1 MTMTLS
7 LLMLSLVTSTR
18 SVLNSGTIALQ
29 QVQSQPLKPAPV
41 RSIVRLPLQ
50 SPTSQRAIFNPST
63 RIRSLATES
72 PTLILN
78 GQRYSVPWIQTQ
90 TAQGPRIAM
99 ADGAFRQLTGA
110 QFLSTDRLDV
120 QPIDWFGSLIPL
132 PTLLGSPI
140 DRYLDITDWA
150 KTAGWQMQIPSNA
163 TNAANALATPLM
175 ITTPTA
181 QVSQLIQQSSPA
193 VDRIVIQLDRPAT
206 YQVDAQSKE
215 WVMTVDAALSPNV
228 VQQFKPSPSRRIAA
242 LKLESDPQGTKT
254 ILRLGIPITS
264 RPVISTQS
272 NPAQI
277 TIDVG
282 IPDSRDLSI
291 LWKPGI
297 LWRQQVMTV
306 GSHPLTVLW
315 FELDPTL
322 VRFRPVIPTTL
333 PDLAGTAPLYQ
344 TAQQSQTLLA
354 MNGGFFNRINQLPL
368 GMIQTDGVLRSG
380 PILNRGVMAWDD
392 TGNVRFDRYSLQET
406 ATIAAQSIPLTA
418 LNSAYV
424 QAGVARYTPA
434 WGNQYKTLSDNEV
447 VMTVMGDRSNG
458 TITEQKSMAVAG
470 ELFPIP
476 SGGYLLTVR
485 SNRTLAATI
494 APGSAVQVRTSE
506 TPNGISAFP
515 QVLGGG
521 PLLIQNRQMVLDAV
535 GEKFSPA
542 FAKERAAR
550 SAMGRTPSGK
560 LLMVSVH
567 NTIGMPG
574 ASLSD
579 LAQIMQQL
587 GAVDALNFD
596 GGSSTTLHLGGVG
609 GQVID
614 RPSRSGARVHNA
626 IGVFSK

>member
-18 SVLNSGTIALQ
+18 SMINSGTVALQ

-41 RSIVRLPLQ
+41 RSIGRPPLQ
-50 SPTSQRAIFNPST
+50 PPTPQRAIFNPST

-72 PTLILN
+72 PTLVLN
-78 GQRYSVPWIQTQ
+78 GQSYYVPWIQIQ
-90 TAQGPRIAM
+90 TAQGPRIAI
-99 ADGAFRQLTGA
+99 ADGAFRQLTGV

-120 QPIDWFGSLIPL
+120 QPIDWFGSVIPL
-132 PTLLGSPI
+132 STLSGSPN

-150 KTAGWQMQIPSNA
+150 KTAGWQMQIP
-163 TNAANALATPLM
+163 ANASTPSNSSATPLV

-215 WVMTVDAALSPNV
+215 WVMTVDAALPPNV
-228 VQQFKPSPSRRIAA
+228 VTQFKPSPSRRIAA

-282 IPDSRDLSI
+282 IPDSRDLNI

-297 LWRQQVMTV
+297 LWRQQVMTL
-306 GSHPLTVLW
+306 GTNPLTILW
-315 FELDPTL
+315 FELDPNL
-322 VRFRPVIPTTL
+322 VRFRPIIPNSA
-333 PDLAGTAPLYQ
+333 PDIAGIAPLYQ

-354 MNGGFFNRINQLPL
+354 INGGFFNRTNQLPL
-368 GMIQTDGVLRSG
+368 GMVQTDGVLRSG

-392 TGNVRFDRYSLQET
+392 AGTVRFDRYSLQET
-406 ATIAAQSIPLTA
+406 ATIAAQTIPLTA

-434 WGNQYKTLSDNEV
+434 WGTQYKTLSDNEV
-447 VMTVMGDRSNG
+447 VMTVMGDRTNG
-458 TITEQKSMAVAG
+458 TLTEQKSMAAAG
-470 ELFPIP
+470 ELVPIP

-494 APGSAVQVRTSE
+494 ASGSAVQVRTSE

-521 PLLIQNRQMVLDAV
+521 PLLIQNRQIVLDAV

-550 SAMGRTPSGK
+550 SAIGRTPSGK

-567 NTIGMPG
+567 NTIGLPG

-587 GAVDALNFD
+587 GATDALNFD
-596 GGSSTTLHLGGVG
+596 GGSSTTLYLGGVG

>member
-1 MTMTLS
+1 MAMTLS
-7 LLMLSLVTSTR
+7 LLVLSLVTSTR
-18 SVLNSGTIALQ
+18 SMINSGTTALQ
-29 QVQSQPLKPAPV
+29 QVQSQPLKPAP
-41 RSIVRLPLQ
+41 
-50 SPTSQRAIFNPST
+50 T
-63 RIRSLATES
+63 RPAPRPAQPPILKYSASLMEGS
-72 PTLILN
+72 FPILLN
-78 GQRYSVPWIQTQ
+78 GQTYPLRWIQSQ
-90 TAQGPRIAM
+90 TLQGNRFFV
-99 ADGAFRQLTGA
+99 ADASFRQLTGA
-110 QFLSTDRLDV
+110 RFLSSDRADL
-120 QPIDWFGSLIPL
+120 QPIDWFGMTERL
-132 PTLLGSPI
+132 PTMFIAG
-140 DRYLDITDWA
+140 DRYLDITDFA
-150 KTAGWQMQIPSNA
+150 SAVGWQTQIQSNQ
-163 TNAANALATPLM
+163 LSL
-175 ITTPTA
+175 TTPPT
-181 QVSQLIQQSSPA
+181 QVSQLVQQSSP
-193 VDRIVIQLDRPAT
+193 VSDRIVIQLDRPAT

-215 WVMTVDAALSPNV
+215 WVLTVDAALSPNV
-228 VQQFKPSPSRRIAA
+228 VKQFKPTPSRRIAA
-242 LKLESDPQGTKT
+242 LKLETNPQGTKT
-254 ILRLGIPITS
+254 IVRLGIPITS

-282 IPDSRDLSI
+282 IPDPRDLSI

-297 LWRQQVMTV
+297 LWRQQTMTI
-306 GSHPLTVLW
+306 GTNPLTILW
-315 FELDPTL
+315 FELDPNL
-322 VRFRPVIPTTL
+322 VRLRPVIPNST
-333 PDLAGTAPLYQ
+333 PDLAGIAPLYQ

-354 MNGGFFNRINQLPL
+354 INGGFFNRINQLPL
-368 GMIQTDGVLRSG
+368 GMIQTDGALRSG

-392 TGNVRFDRYSLQET
+392 AGTFRFDRYSLQET
-406 ATIAAQSIPLTA
+406 ATIAAQTIPLIA
-418 LNSAYV
+418 LNSAYI

-434 WGNQYKTLSDNEV
+434 WGTQYKTLSDNEV
-447 VMTVMGDRSNG
+447 VMTVMGDRTNG
-458 TITEQKSMAVAG
+458 TLTEQKSMAAAG
-470 ELFPIP
+470 GLVPIP

-485 SNRTLAATI
+485 SNRTLAATL
-494 APGSAVQVRTSE
+494 AVGSAVQVRLSE

-521 PLLIQNRQMVLDAV
+521 PLLIQNRQIVLDAV

-550 SAMGRTPSGK
+550 SAIGRTPSGK

-587 GAVDALNFD
+587 GATDALNFD
-596 GGSSTTLHLGGVG
+596 GGSSTTLYLGGVG

>member
-1 MTMTLS
+1 MAMTLS
-7 LLMLSLVTSTR
+7 LLVLSLVTSTR
-18 SVLNSGTIALQ
+18 SLINSGTIALQ
-29 QVQSQPLKPAPV
+29 QVQSQPLKPAP
-41 RSIVRLPLQ
+41 
-50 SPTSQRAIFNPST
+50 T
-63 RIRSLATES
+63 RPAPRPAQPPILKYSASLMEGS
-72 PTLILN
+72 FPILLN
-78 GQRYSVPWIQTQ
+78 GQTYPLRWIQSQ
-90 TAQGPRIAM
+90 TLQGNRFFV
-99 ADGAFRQLTGA
+99 ADASFRQLTGA
-110 QFLSTDRLDV
+110 RFLSSDRADL
-120 QPIDWFGSLIPL
+120 QPIDWFGMTERL
-132 PTLLGSPI
+132 PTMFIAG
-140 DRYLDITDWA
+140 DRYLDITDFA
-150 KTAGWQMQIPSNA
+150 SAVGWQTQIQSNQ
-163 TNAANALATPLM
+163 LSL
-175 ITTPTA
+175 TTPPT
-181 QVSQLIQQSSPA
+181 QVSQLVQQSSP
-193 VDRIVIQLDRPAT
+193 VSDRIVIQLDRPAT

-215 WVMTVDAALSPNV
+215 WVLTVDAALSPNV
-228 VQQFKPSPSRRIAA
+228 VKQFKPTPSRRIAA
-242 LKLESDPQGTKT
+242 LKLETNPQGTKT

-282 IPDSRDLSI
+282 IPDPRDLSI

-297 LWRQQVMTV
+297 LWRQQTMTI
-306 GSHPLTVLW
+306 GTNPLTILW
-315 FELDPTL
+315 FELDPNL
-322 VRFRPVIPTTL
+322 VRLRPVIPNST
-333 PDLAGTAPLYQ
+333 PDIAGIAPLYQ

-354 MNGGFFNRINQLPL
+354 INGGFFNRINQLPL
-368 GMIQTDGVLRSG
+368 GMIQTDGALRSG

-392 TGNVRFDRYSLQET
+392 AGTFRFDRYSLQET
-406 ATIAAQSIPLTA
+406 ATIAAQTIPLIA
-418 LNSAYV
+418 LNSAYI

-434 WGNQYKTLSDNEV
+434 WGTQYKTLSDNEV
-447 VMTVMGDRSNG
+447 VMTVMGDRTSG
-458 TITEQKSMAVAG
+458 TLTEQKSMAAAG
-470 ELFPIP
+470 ELVPIP

-485 SNRTLAATI
+485 SNRTLAATL
-494 APGSAVQVRTSE
+494 AVGSAVQVRLSE

-521 PLLIQNRQMVLDAV
+521 PLLIQNRQIVLDAV

-550 SAMGRTPSGK
+550 SAIGRTPSGK

-587 GAVDALNFD
+587 GATDALNFD
-596 GGSSTTLHLGGVG
+596 GGSSTTLYLGGVG

>member
-1 MTMTLS
+1 MAMTLS
-7 LLMLSLVTSTR
+7 LLVLSLVTSTR
-18 SVLNSGTIALQ
+18 SMINSGTIALQ
-29 QVQSQPLKPAPV
+29 PTQSRPFKPAPM
-41 RSIVRLPLQ
+41 RSIAPRPIQPPILKY
-50 SPTSQRAIFNPST
+50 SA
-63 RIRSLATES
+63 SLIEGS
-72 PTLILN
+72 FPISLN
-78 GQRYSVPWIQTQ
+78 GQTYPLRWIQFQ
-90 TAQGPRIAM
+90 NLQGDRFFIAD
-99 ADGAFRQLTGA
+99 ASFQKLTGA
-110 QFLSTDRLDV
+110 RFLSSDRADV
-120 QPIDWFGSLIPL
+120 QPIDWFGLTERL
-132 PTLLGSPI
+132 PTMFFAG

-150 KTAGWQMQIPSNA
+150 KKVGWQTQIQ
-163 TNAANALATPLM
+163 ANQLTLTTPL
-175 ITTPTA
+175 T
-181 QVSQLIQQSSPA
+181 QVSQLVQQSSPA
-193 VDRIVIQLDRPAT
+193 SDRIVIQLDRPAT

-215 WVMTVDAALSPNV
+215 WVLTVDAALSPNV
-228 VQQFKPSPSRRIAA
+228 VKQFKPSPSRRIAA
-242 LKLESDPQGTKT
+242 LKLETNPQGTKT

-264 RPVISTQS
+264 RPVVNTQS

-282 IPDSRDLSI
+282 TPDSRDLSI

-297 LWRQQVMTV
+297 LWRQQTMTI
-306 GSHPLTVLW
+306 GTNPLTILW
-315 FELDPTL
+315 FELDPNL
-322 VRFRPVIPTTL
+322 VRLRPVIPNST
-333 PDLAGTAPLYQ
+333 PDLAGIAPLYQ

-368 GMIQTDGVLRSG
+368 GMIQIDGALRSG

-392 TGNVRFDRYSLQET
+392 AGTVRFDRYSLQET
-406 ATIAAQSIPLTA
+406 ATIATQTIPLTA

-434 WGNQYKTLSDNEV
+434 WGTQYKTLSDNEV
-447 VMTVMGDRSNG
+447 VMTVIGDRTNG
-458 TITEQKSMAVAG
+458 TLTQQKSMGTAG
-470 ELFPIP
+470 ELVPIP

-485 SNRTLAATI
+485 SNRTLAATL
-494 APGSAVQVRTSE
+494 AVGSAVQVRMSE

-521 PLLIQNRQMVLDAV
+521 PLLIQNRQIVLDAI

-550 SAMGRTPSGK
+550 SAIGRTSSGK

-567 NTIGMPG
+567 NTMGMPG

-587 GAVDALNFD
+587 GATDALNFD
-596 GGSSTTLHLGGVG
+596 GGSSTALYLGGAG

>member
-1 MTMTLS
+1 MAMTLS
-7 LLMLSLVTSTR
+7 LLVLSLVTSTR
-18 SVLNSGTIALQ
+18 SLINSGTIALQ
-29 QVQSQPLKPAPV
+29 QVQSQPLKPAP
-41 RSIVRLPLQ
+41 
-50 SPTSQRAIFNPST
+50 T
-63 RIRSLATES
+63 RPAPRPAQPPILKYSASLMEGS
-72 PTLILN
+72 FPILLN
-78 GQRYSVPWIQTQ
+78 GQTYPLRWIQSQ
-90 TAQGPRIAM
+90 TLQGNRFFV
-99 ADGAFRQLTGA
+99 ADASFRQLTGA
-110 QFLSTDRLDV
+110 RFLSSDRADL
-120 QPIDWFGSLIPL
+120 QPIDWFGMTERL
-132 PTLLGSPI
+132 PTMFIAG
-140 DRYLDITDWA
+140 DRYLDITDFA
-150 KTAGWQMQIPSNA
+150 SAVGWQTQIQSNQ
-163 TNAANALATPLM
+163 LSL
-175 ITTPTA
+175 TTPPT
-181 QVSQLIQQSSPA
+181 QVSQLVQQSSP
-193 VDRIVIQLDRPAT
+193 VSDRIVIQLDRPAT

-215 WVMTVDAALSPNV
+215 WVLTVDAALSPNV
-228 VQQFKPSPSRRIAA
+228 VKQFKPTPSRRIAA
-242 LKLESDPQGTKT
+242 LKLETNPQGTKT
-254 ILRLGIPITS
+254 IVRLGIPITS

-282 IPDSRDLSI
+282 IPDPRDLSI

-297 LWRQQVMTV
+297 LWRQQTMTI
-306 GSHPLTVLW
+306 GTNPLTILW
-315 FELDPTL
+315 FELDPNL
-322 VRFRPVIPTTL
+322 VRLRPVIPNST
-333 PDLAGTAPLYQ
+333 PDIAGIAPLYQ

-354 MNGGFFNRINQLPL
+354 INGGFFNRINQLPL
-368 GMIQTDGVLRSG
+368 GMIQTDGALRSG

-392 TGNVRFDRYSLQET
+392 AGTFRFDRYSLQET
-406 ATIAAQSIPLTA
+406 ATIAAQTIPLIA
-418 LNSAYV
+418 LNSAYI

-434 WGNQYKTLSDNEV
+434 WGTQYKTLSDNEV
-447 VMTVMGDRSNG
+447 VMTVMGDRTNG
-458 TITEQKSMAVAG
+458 TLTEQKSMAAAG
-470 ELFPIP
+470 ELVPIP

-485 SNRTLAATI
+485 SNRTLAATL
-494 APGSAVQVRTSE
+494 AVGSAVQVRLSE

-521 PLLIQNRQMVLDAV
+521 PLLIQNRQIVLDAV

-550 SAMGRTPSGK
+550 SAIGRTPSGK

-587 GAVDALNFD
+587 GATDALNFD
-596 GGSSTTLHLGGVG
+596 GGSSTTLYLGGVG

>member
-1 MTMTLS
+1 MTLS
-7 LLMLSLVTSTR
+7 LLVLSLVTSTR
-18 SVLNSGTIALQ
+18 SLINSGTIALQ
-29 QVQSQPLKPAPV
+29 QVQSQPLKPAP
-41 RSIVRLPLQ
+41 
-50 SPTSQRAIFNPST
+50 T
-63 RIRSLATES
+63 RPAPRPAQPPILKYSASLMEGS
-72 PTLILN
+72 FPILLN
-78 GQRYSVPWIQTQ
+78 GQTYPLRWIQSQ
-90 TAQGPRIAM
+90 TLQGNRFFV
-99 ADGAFRQLTGA
+99 ADASFRQLTGA
-110 QFLSTDRLDV
+110 RFLSSDRADL
-120 QPIDWFGSLIPL
+120 QPIDWFGMTERL
-132 PTLLGSPI
+132 PTMFIAG
-140 DRYLDITDWA
+140 DRYLDITDFA
-150 KTAGWQMQIPSNA
+150 SAVGWQTQIQSNQ
-163 TNAANALATPLM
+163 LSL
-175 ITTPTA
+175 TTPPT
-181 QVSQLIQQSSPA
+181 QVSQLVQQSSP
-193 VDRIVIQLDRPAT
+193 VSDRIVIQLDRPAT

-215 WVMTVDAALSPNV
+215 WVLTVDAALSPNV
-228 VQQFKPSPSRRIAA
+228 VKQFKPTPSRRIAA
-242 LKLESDPQGTKT
+242 LKLETNPQGTKT
-254 ILRLGIPITS
+254 IVRLGIPITS

-282 IPDSRDLSI
+282 IPDPRDLSI

-297 LWRQQVMTV
+297 LWRQQTMTI
-306 GSHPLTVLW
+306 GTNPLTILW
-315 FELDPTL
+315 FELDPNL
-322 VRFRPVIPTTL
+322 VRLRPVIPNST
-333 PDLAGTAPLYQ
+333 PDIAGIAPLYQ

-354 MNGGFFNRINQLPL
+354 INGGFFNRINQLPL
-368 GMIQTDGVLRSG
+368 GMIQTDGALRSG

-392 TGNVRFDRYSLQET
+392 AGTFRFDRYSLQET
-406 ATIAAQSIPLTA
+406 ATIAAQTIPLIA
-418 LNSAYV
+418 LNSAYI

-434 WGNQYKTLSDNEV
+434 WGTQYKTLSDNEV
-447 VMTVMGDRSNG
+447 VMTVMGDRTNG
-458 TITEQKSMAVAG
+458 TLTEQKSMAAAG
-470 ELFPIP
+470 ELVPIP

-485 SNRTLAATI
+485 SNRTLAATL
-494 APGSAVQVRTSE
+494 AVGSAVQVRLSE

-521 PLLIQNRQMVLDAV
+521 PLLIQNRQIVLDAV

-550 SAMGRTPSGK
+550 SAIGRTPSGK

-587 GAVDALNFD
+587 GATDALNFD
-596 GGSSTTLHLGGVG
+596 GGSSTTLYLGGVG

>member
-1 MTMTLS
+1 MAMTLS
-7 LLMLSLVTSTR
+7 LLVLSLVTSTR
-18 SVLNSGTIALQ
+18 SMINSGTTALQ
-29 QVQSQPLKPAPV
+29 QVQSQPLKPAP
-41 RSIVRLPLQ
+41 
-50 SPTSQRAIFNPST
+50 T
-63 RIRSLATES
+63 RPAPRPAQPPILKYSASLMEGS
-72 PTLILN
+72 FPILLN
-78 GQRYSVPWIQTQ
+78 GQTYPLRWIQSQ
-90 TAQGPRIAM
+90 TLQGNRFFV
-99 ADGAFRQLTGA
+99 ADASFRQLTGA
-110 QFLSTDRLDV
+110 RFLSSDRADL
-120 QPIDWFGSLIPL
+120 QPIDWFGMTERL
-132 PTLLGSPI
+132 PTMFIAG
-140 DRYLDITDWA
+140 DRYLDITDFA
-150 KTAGWQMQIPSNA
+150 SAVGWQTQIQSNQ
-163 TNAANALATPLM
+163 LSL
-175 ITTPTA
+175 TTPPT
-181 QVSQLIQQSSPA
+181 QVSQLVQQSSP
-193 VDRIVIQLDRPAT
+193 VSDRIVIQLDRPAT

-215 WVMTVDAALSPNV
+215 WVLTVDAALSPNV
-228 VQQFKPSPSRRIAA
+228 VKQFKPTPSRRIAA
-242 LKLESDPQGTKT
+242 LKLETNPQGTKT
-254 ILRLGIPITS
+254 IVRLGIPITS

-282 IPDSRDLSI
+282 IPDPRDLSI

-297 LWRQQVMTV
+297 LWRQQTMTI
-306 GSHPLTVLW
+306 GTNPLTILW
-315 FELDPTL
+315 FELDPNL
-322 VRFRPVIPTTL
+322 VRLRPVIPNST
-333 PDLAGTAPLYQ
+333 PDIAGIAPLYQ

-354 MNGGFFNRINQLPL
+354 INGGFFNRINQLPL

-392 TGNVRFDRYSLQET
+392 AGTFRFDRYSLQET
-406 ATIAAQSIPLTA
+406 ATIAAQTIPIIA
-418 LNSAYV
+418 LNSAYI

-434 WGNQYKTLSDNEV
+434 WGTQYKTLSDNEV
-447 VMTVMGDRSNG
+447 VMTVMGDRTNG
-458 TITEQKSMAVAG
+458 TLTEQKSMAAAG
-470 ELFPIP
+470 GLVPIP

-485 SNRTLAATI
+485 SNRTLAATL
-494 APGSAVQVRTSE
+494 AVGSAVQVRLSE

-521 PLLIQNRQMVLDAV
+521 PLLIQNRQIVLDAV

-550 SAMGRTPSGK
+550 SAIGRTPSGK

-587 GAVDALNFD
+587 GATDALNFD
-596 GGSSTTLHLGGVG
+596 GGSSTTLYLGGVG

>member
-1 MTMTLS
+1 MAMTLS

-18 SVLNSGTIALQ
+18 SLINSGTIALQ
-29 QVQSQPLKPAPV
+29 QVQSQPLKPVLTRPAP
-41 RSIVRLPLQ
+41 RPAQPPLLKY
-50 SPTSQRAIFNPST
+50 SA
-63 RIRSLATES
+63 SLMEGS
-72 PTLILN
+72 FPILLN
-78 GQRYSVPWIQTQ
+78 GQTYPLRWIQSQ
-90 TAQGPRIAM
+90 TLKGNRFFV
-99 ADGAFRQLTGA
+99 ADASFRQLTGA
-110 QFLSTDRLDV
+110 RFLSSDRADL
-120 QPIDWFGSLIPL
+120 QPIDWFGMTERL
-132 PTLLGSPI
+132 PTMFIAG
-140 DRYLDITDWA
+140 DRYLDITDFA
-150 KTAGWQMQIPSNA
+150 SAVGWQTQIQSNQLSL
-163 TNAANALATPLM
+163 TTPL
-175 ITTPTA
+175 T
-181 QVSQLIQQSSPA
+181 QVSQLVQQSSP
-193 VDRIVIQLDRPAT
+193 VSDRIVIQLDRPAT

-215 WVMTVDAALSPNV
+215 WVLTVDAALSPNV
-228 VQQFKPSPSRRIAA
+228 VKQFKPSPSRRIAA
-242 LKLESDPQGTKT
+242 LKLETSPQGTKS

-282 IPDSRDLSI
+282 IPDPRDLSI

-297 LWRQQVMTV
+297 LWRQQTMTI
-306 GSHPLTVLW
+306 GTNPLTILW
-315 FELDPTL
+315 FELDPNL
-322 VRFRPVIPTTL
+322 VHLRPVIPNST
-333 PDLAGTAPLYQ
+333 PDLAGIAPLYQ

-354 MNGGFFNRINQLPL
+354 INGGFFNRINQLPL
-368 GMIQTDGVLRSG
+368 GMIQTDGALRSG

-392 TGNVRFDRYSLQET
+392 AGTFRFDRYSLQET
-406 ATIAAQSIPLTA
+406 ATIATQTIPLTT

-434 WGNQYKTLSDNEV
+434 WGSQYKTLSDNEV
-447 VMTVMGDRSNG
+447 VMTIIGDRTSG
-458 TITEQKSMAVAG
+458 TLTQQKSMGTAG
-470 ELFPIP
+470 ELVPIP

-494 APGSAVQVRTSE
+494 AVGSAVQVRMSE

-521 PLLIQNRQMVLDAV
+521 PLLIQNRQIVLDAI

-550 SAMGRTPSGK
+550 SAIGRTPSGK

-587 GAVDALNFD
+587 GATDALNFD
-596 GGSSTTLHLGGVG
+596 GGSSTTLYLGGLG
-609 GQVID
+609 GQVMD
-614 RPSRSGARVHNA
+614 RPSRSSARVHSA
-626 IGVFSK
+626 IGVFPK